1 MCRKNGKMKK
11 LLQIIMWIV
20 QGAIVGIG
28 AILPGVSGGTLC
40 YAFGIYN
47 PLLEVLTTPIKG
59 IKKHW
64 KMLIFVCIGC
74 AAGFIGF
81 AGITASLLKW
91 NAPVVLCAFIG
102 LILGTMPDLWK
113 TAGEK
118 GRSKASFIALGVSF
132 AAIFTVF
139 WVFKSV
145 WHISIPASIW
155 GFAFCGFAWGLSFI
169 IPGFSTSTLL
179 MFFGIYT
186 KMSEGINSFDM
197 TVIIPMGL
205 AMLVTIL
212 GLARVMRL
220 VFDKCHNIASHS
232 VLGFVLATTLMLFT
246 ASEDGSPTIL
256 STMTGINIALYP
268 AIIIIGAAAGFGLT
282 LACDKIAKIADENSR
297 IA

>member
-1 MCRKNGKMKK
+1 MKK
-11 LLQIIMWIV
+11 LLQIILWIV

-64 KMLIFVCIGC
+64 YMLIFVCIGC

-102 LILGTMPDLWK
+102 LILGTVPDLWK

-118 GRSKASFIALGVSF
+118 GRSKASYISLAVSF
-132 AAIFTVF
+132 AAIFTIF

-145 WHISIPASIW
+145 WHITIPANAW

-186 KMSEGINSFDM
+186 KMSEGINTFDM
-197 TVIIPMGL
+197 KVIIPMGL
-205 AMLVTIL
+205 AMIVTIL
-212 GLARVMRL
+212 GLARVMRF
-220 VFDKCHNIASHS
+220 VFDKCHNVAAHS
-232 VLGFVLATTLMLFT
+232 VLGFVLATTVMLFT
-246 ASEDGSPTIL
+246 ASEDGNPTIL
-256 STMTGINIALYP
+256 ATMTGWNIALYI
-268 AIIIIGAAAGFGLT
+268 AIIAVGTAAGYALT
-282 LACDKIAKIADENSR
+282 VACDRMAKFADEKGEE
-297 IA
+297 A

>member
-1 MCRKNGKMKK
+1 MKK

-47 PLLEVLTTPIKG
+47 PLLEVLTSPIKG

-64 KMLIFVCIGC
+64 YMLIFVGIGC

-81 AGITASLLKW
+81 AGITADLLRW

-102 LILGTMPDLWK
+102 LILGTVPDLWK
-113 TAGEK
+113 TAGER
-118 GRSKASFIALGVSF
+118 GRGKSGIISLVCSF
-132 AAIFTVF
+132 AFIFALF

-145 WHISIPASIW
+145 WHITIPANVF

-186 KMSEGINSFDM
+186 KMSEGINTFDFK
-197 TVIIPMGL
+197 VIIPMGL

-212 GLARVMRL
+212 GLARVMKF
-220 VFDKCHNIASHS
+220 VFEKKHQIASHA
-232 VLGFVLATTLMLFT
+232 VLGFVLATTFMLFG

-256 STMTGINIALYP
+256 QTLGGGNVFIYIACIVVG
-268 AIIIIGAAAGFGLT
+268 AILGYLLT
-282 LACDKIAKIADENSR
+282 VACEKIKEFTDDKNSR
-297 IA
+297 EV

>member
-1 MCRKNGKMKK
+1 MKK
-11 LLQIIMWIV
+11 LLQIIMWLV

-40 YAFGIYN
+40 YAFGIYT

-64 KMLIFVCIGC
+64 YMLIFVGIGC

-102 LILGTMPDLWK
+102 LIFGTVPDLWK

-118 GRSKASFIALGVSF
+118 GRSRASYISLAVSF
-132 AAIFTVF
+132 AAIFTIF

-145 WHISIPASIW
+145 WHITIPANAF

-186 KMSEGINSFDM
+186 KMSEGINTFDM
-197 TVIIPMGL
+197 AVLIPMGL

-212 GLARVMRL
+212 GLARVMRF
-220 VFDKCHNIASHS
+220 VFDKCHNIAAHG
-232 VLGFVLATTLMLFT
+232 VLGFVLATTVMLFA
-246 ASEDGSPTIL
+246 ASEDGNPTIL
-256 STMTGINIALYP
+256 ATMTGWNIALYI
-268 AIIIIGAAAGFGLT
+268 AIIVVGTAAGYALT
-282 LACDKIAKIADENSR
+282 VACDKIAEFASKPDKEA
-297 IA
+297 

>member
-1 MCRKNGKMKK
+1 MKK
-11 LLQIIMWIV
+11 LLQIIMWLV

-64 KMLIFVCIGC
+64 YMLIFVGIGC

-81 AGITASLLKW
+81 AGITAELLRW
-91 NAPVVLCAFIG
+91 NAPVVLCTFIG
-102 LILGTMPDLWK
+102 LILGTVPDLWK

-118 GRSKASFIALGVSF
+118 GRSKASYISLGISF
-132 AAIFTVF
+132 AAIFTIF

-145 WHISIPASIW
+145 WHIAIPANAF

-197 TVIIPMGL
+197 AVIIPMGL

-220 VFDKCHNIASHS
+220 VFDKCHNIAAHG
-232 VLGFVLATTLMLFT
+232 VLGFVLATTFMLFA
-246 ASEDGSPTIL
+246 ASEDGNPTIL
-256 STMTGINIALYP
+256 ATMTGLNIPLYI
-268 AIIIIGAAAGFGLT
+268 AIIVVGAVAGYALT
-282 LACDKIAKIADENSR
+282 VACEKIAKFAGDNGAE
-297 IA
+297 A

>member
-1 MCRKNGKMKK
+1 MKK
-11 LLQIIMWIV
+11 LLQIILWLV

-47 PLLEVLTTPIKG
+47 PLLEVLTSPIKG

-64 KMLIFVCIGC
+64 YMLIFVGIGC

-81 AGITASLLKW
+81 AGITAELLRW

-102 LILGTMPDLWK
+102 LILGTVPDLWN
-113 TAGEK
+113 TAGER
-118 GRSKASFIALGVSF
+118 GRSKSGIISLACSF
-132 AAIFTVF
+132 AFIFTLF

-145 WHISIPASIW
+145 WHITIPANAF

-186 KMSEGINSFDM
+186 KMSEGINTFDFN
-197 TVIIPMGL
+197 VIIPMGL

-212 GLARVMRL
+212 GLARVMKL
-220 VFDKCHNIASHS
+220 VFEKVYQVASHA
-232 VLGFVLATTLMLFT
+232 VLGFVLATTVMLFG
-246 ASEDGSPTIL
+246 ASEDGSATIL
-256 STMTGINIALYP
+256 QTLGGGNIFIYIACIVVG
-268 AIIIIGAAAGFGLT
+268 AILGYLLT
-282 LACDKIAKIADENSR
+282 VACDKIKKFTDDKTAGSVE
-297 IA
+297 